1 MMHHPIQLTD
11 PTRHGR
17 FDMDKDAGGRTR
29 QEFINRF
36 ADKDVLIIGSHFNEP
51 TSGWIVRDP
60 EPSTPAAPRGWKL
73 KI

>member
-1 MMHHPIQLTD
+1 
-11 PTRHGR
+11 
-17 FDMDKDAGGRTR
+17 MDKEAGGRTR

-36 ADKDVLIIGSHFNEP
+36 ADQDVLIIGSHFNEP

-60 EPSTPAAPRGWKL
+60 EPATPTAPRGWKL